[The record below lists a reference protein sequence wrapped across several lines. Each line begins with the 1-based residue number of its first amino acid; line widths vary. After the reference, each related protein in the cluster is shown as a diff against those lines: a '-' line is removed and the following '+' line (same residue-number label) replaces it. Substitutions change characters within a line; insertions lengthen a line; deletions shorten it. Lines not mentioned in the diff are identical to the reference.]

1 MTGRRLSIAM
11 VFGFVAVVAL
21 LPELLPFAPPERP
34 DLLHRNL
41 APFAAT
47 TPIRGDGAPTVR
59 PWLGT
64 DDAGRCLLSRLVH
77 GARISLAAAFGGGL
91 VCLAVGCL
99 VGMYAGWR
107 GGRTDA
113 FLMRAVDA
121 ADALPTVAC
130 VVLAQ
135 AWIRAAGGPLAGGGA
150 RTAALFAVLG
160 GATWFMTA
168 RLVRAK
174 TRWLARREFVEAALA
189 SGIPAGRVLRR
200 HVWPNLGSVVAASA
214 AATVPRLVL
223 FEAFLSFLGLGV
235 EPPRV
240 SLGALARQ
248 GFESFSSVSP
258 RFAPL
263 LLPCAA
269 LALVGAATARAARIL
284 DREEREAS
292 PVAEEPRDAAGAVA

>member
-1 MTGRRLSIAM
+1 MTDRRRSLLI
-11 VFGFVAVVAL
+11 FLGLVAAVAL
-21 LPELLPFAPPERP
+21 LPDLLPFAPPEQP
-34 DLLHRNL
+34 DLLRRNL
-41 APFAAT
+41 APFASAT
-47 TPIRGDGAPTVR
+47 PAGEGSSVVR

-77 GARISLAAAFGGGL
+77 GARISLAAALGGGL
-91 VCLAVGCL
+91 VCLVIGCL

-107 GGRTDA
+107 GGRVDA

-189 SGIPAGRVLRR
+189 SGVRASRVLRR
-200 HVWPNLGSVVAASA
+200 HIWPNLGAVVAASA

-223 FEAFLSFLGLGV
+223 FEAFLSVLGLGV

-248 GFESFSSVSP
+248 GFEAFSSVSP

-269 LALVGAATARAARIL
+269 LALVGAATARAARLL
-284 DREEREAS
+284 DRDEKDATPVEAG
-292 PVAEEPRDAAGAVA
+292 RDAVPAAIA